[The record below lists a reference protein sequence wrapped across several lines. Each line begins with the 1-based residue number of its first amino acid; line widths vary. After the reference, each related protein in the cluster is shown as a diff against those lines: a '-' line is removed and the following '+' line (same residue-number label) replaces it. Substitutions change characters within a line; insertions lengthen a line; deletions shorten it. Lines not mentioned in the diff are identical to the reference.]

1 MEVGIQWPLVLF
13 TLIAGAGYG
22 LLATTGLARLA
33 GKQGD
38 ETRTWALIATLVL
51 LVVGGLMSVFHLVH
65 PERFMGAIANLFSF
79 SGIALEL
86 ISLGIGVVVAGAF
99 LLLGRAGNAA
109 GEKVCAVLAIVVGVA
124 AAFLQGY
131 AYFEVA
137 AQPGWHS
144 LALALGYLF
153 TSLTAGSLAY
163 VVVAVAKRDDEATVS
178 LVVKVAMGLAAC
190 AAVAAVAYAATLS
203 GEGLLDGTA
212 MTIAVVAVACEL
224 IALGAGAWMA
234 FKAPSATV
242 AAGGVL
248 AGVGGSVAVR
258 VLMWVVAAYGF
269 DFLWMATANRGL
281 LLF

>member
-22 LLATTGLARLA
+22 TLACTGVARLA
-33 GKQGD
+33 GRQSDGV
-38 ETRTWALIATLVL
+38 RSLSLVVALVL
-51 LVVGGLMSVFHLVH
+51 LCVGGLMSVFHLVH
-65 PERFMGAIANLFSF
+65 PERFMGAITNLFSF

-99 LLLGRAGNAA
+99 FLLARAGNVA
-109 GEKVCAVLAIVVGVA
+109 GEKVCAVLALLVGVV
-124 AAFLQGY
+124 AAFLQGF

-153 TSLTAGSLAY
+153 TSLTAGFLVYA
-163 VVVAVAKRDDEATVS
+163 VVALARGDESDDVR
-178 LVVKVAMGLAAC
+178 LVGR
-190 AAVAAVAYAATLS
+190 VAAVLGLGALASTAVYAATLS
-203 GEGLLDGTA
+203 GEGLLQGQAVAMAVAAVIFELAALGTA
-212 MTIAVVAVACEL
+212 AW
-224 IALGAGAWMA
+224 LG
-234 FKAPSATV
+234 FKTPNVGV
-242 AAGGVL
+242 AAGGVV

-258 VLMWVVAAYGF
+258 VLMWAVAAYGF
-269 DFLWMATANRGL
+269 DFLYMATANRGL

>member
-22 LLATTGLARLA
+22 LLAMAGVARLA
-33 GKQGD
+33 AKQSDG
-38 ETRTWALIATLVL
+38 TRSAALIVTFAL
-51 LVVGGLMSVFHLVH
+51 LCVGGLMSVFHLVH
-65 PERFMGAIANLFSF
+65 PERFMGAITNLFSF

-99 LLLGRAGNAA
+99 FLLGRAGNAA

-124 AAFLQGY
+124 AAFLQGF

-153 TSLTAGSLAY
+153 TSLAAGTLAY
-163 VVVAVAKRDDEATVS
+163 GVVAAARDDGRDA
-178 LVVKVAMGLAAC
+178 LVLTGKAAMVLAAC
-190 AAVAAVAYAATLS
+190 AAVCAVAYAATLS

-212 MTIAVVAVACEL
+212 LAVAVAAVVCEL
-224 IALGAGAWMA
+224 AALGAGAWMA
-234 FKAPSATV
+234 FKAPTVTV
-242 AAGGVL
+242 AAGGAL

-269 DFLWMATANRGL
+269 DFLYMATANRGL

>member
-22 LLATTGLARLA
+22 TLAASGVARLA
-33 GKQGD
+33 GRQSDGV
-38 ETRTWALIATLVL
+38 RSLSLVVALVL
-51 LVVGGLMSVFHLVH
+51 LCVGGLMSVFHLVH
-65 PERFMGAIANLFSF
+65 PERFMGAITNLLSF

-99 LLLGRAGNAA
+99 FLLARAGNTA
-109 GEKVCAVLAIVVGVA
+109 GEKVCAVLAVLVGVV
-124 AAFLQGY
+124 AAFLQGF

-153 TSLTAGSLAY
+153 TSLTAGFLVYA
-163 VVVAVAKRDDEATVS
+163 VVALARGDESDDVR
-178 LVVKVAMGLAAC
+178 LVGR
-190 AAVAAVAYAATLS
+190 VAAVLGLGALASTAVYAATLS
-203 GEGLLDGTA
+203 GEGLLQGQAVAMAVAAVIFELVALGTA
-212 MTIAVVAVACEL
+212 AW
-224 IALGAGAWMA
+224 LG
-234 FKAPSATV
+234 FKTPNVGV
-242 AAGGVL
+242 AAGGVV

-258 VLMWVVAAYGF
+258 VLMWAVAAYGF
-269 DFLWMATANRGL
+269 DFLYMATANRGL